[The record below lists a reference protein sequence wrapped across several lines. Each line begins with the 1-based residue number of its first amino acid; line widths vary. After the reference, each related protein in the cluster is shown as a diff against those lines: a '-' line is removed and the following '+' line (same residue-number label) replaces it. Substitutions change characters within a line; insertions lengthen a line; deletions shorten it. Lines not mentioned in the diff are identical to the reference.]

1 MSRFE
6 HVSASRNPPEESL
19 NAPPPCPF
27 HFISTWWEAKRSR
40 LWFVCFSAASERR
53 GLFFIQRCRSDAAD
67 VLKHNGQRG
76 IFTNTNDEVWEE
88 EEVEKKRRWRRSSW
102 FTCDDHDEVSA
113 ASLRMIIPLSVTS
126 AQEPGLSSNRL
137 RGSCERTDKNCFQQQ
152 TQLLQLTRT
161 PTCSRKVTRS
171 KRRFSLRLCALC
183 LQPHDRN
190 TRKTSSCLMSQWRK
204 VRNLL
209 YQPVKHD

>member
-1 MSRFE
+1 MSQ
-6 HVSASRNPPEESL
+6 PPGTPLKSPWMHRL
-19 NAPPPCPF
+19 PAL
-27 HFISTWWEAKRSR
+27 FISSPPDEKQKGLVSG
-40 LWFVCFSAASERR
+40 LFVSLQPQSVVAFFLFSAVDLMPLMFWNKTGSAEYS
-53 GLFFIQRCRSDAAD
+53 QTQMMRC
-67 VLKHNGQRG
+67 
-76 IFTNTNDEVWEE
+76 
-88 EEVEKKRRWRRSSW
+88 EKKQLIYVH
-102 FTCDDHDEVSA
+102 HDEVSA

-137 RGSCERTDKNCFQQQ
+137 RGSCERTEKNWFQQQ

-161 PTCSRKVTRS
+161 PTCSRKVTR
-171 KRRFSLRLCALC
+171 FSLR

>member
-53 GLFFIQRCRSDAAD
+53 GLFFLFSAVDLMPLMFWNITGSAEYSQTQMMRC
-67 VLKHNGQRG
+67 
-76 IFTNTNDEVWEE
+76 
-88 EEVEKKRRWRRSSW
+88 EKKQLIYVH
-102 FTCDDHDEVSA
+102 HDEVSA

-137 RGSCERTDKNCFQQQ
+137 RGSCERTDKNWFQQQ

-161 PTCSRKVTRS
+161 PTCSQKVTRS
-171 KRRFSLRLCALC
+171 KRRFSLR

>member
-1 MSRFE
+1 MSQ
-6 HVSASRNPPEESL
+6 PPGTPLKSPWTHRL
-19 NAPPPCPF
+19 PAL
-27 HFISTWWEAKRSR
+27 FISSPPDEKQKGLVSG
-40 LWFVCFSAASERR
+40 LFVSLQPQSVVAFFLFSAVDLMPLMFWNITGSAEYS
-53 GLFFIQRCRSDAAD
+53 QTQMMRC
-67 VLKHNGQRG
+67 
-76 IFTNTNDEVWEE
+76 
-88 EEVEKKRRWRRSSW
+88 EKKRRWRRSSW